1 MSDPQQ
7 NSQGNDASQNQT
19 NNQSLEDKI
28 KALQEEENTKKEAF
42 SEEQSTASQ
51 SQQDAKDAEIEKL
64 KKELEEMK
72 SIAMRATAD
81 YQNLRKRSEE
91 EKQDFI
97 KYANSKIILE
107 ILPFIDNMKRAM
119 QHVPEELK
127 SNEWTIGVLNIGTHM
142 LDTLNKL
149 GLSKIESIG
158 QKLDPSLH
166 EALMQMPGEKDLILQ
181 EMEEGY
187 MLNGKVI
194 RYAKVVV
201 GNGEE
206 VAKDN

>member
-7 NSQGNDASQNQT
+7 DTNQQ
-19 NNQSLEDKI
+19 NQSLEDKI
-28 KALQEEENTKKEAF
+28 KALQQEENDKKEAF
-42 SEEQSTASQ
+42 QNNEAAQENQASSS
-51 SQQDAKDAEIEKL
+51 SQDPKDIEIEKL

-72 SIAMRATAD
+72 SIAIRATAD

-91 EKQDFI
+91 EKIEFM
-97 KYANSKIILE
+97 KYANSKLILE

-119 QHVPEELK
+119 QHIPEELK
-127 SNEWTIGVLNIGTHM
+127 TNEWAIGVLNIGSHI
-142 LDTLNKL
+142 LDSLNKL
-149 GLSKIESIG
+149 GLSKIESVG

-166 EALMQMPGEKDLILQ
+166 EALMQMPGEQDLIIQ
-181 EMEEGY
+181 EVEEGY

-201 GNGEE
+201 GNGEKAAE
-206 VAKDN
+206 EKS